1 VTSGMRAVVTGGAGF
16 VGSHLVDA
24 LVKEGW
30 QVVVVDDLTSGHL
43 ENLAEHA
50 ASSTFE
56 FIQADICGDWTV
68 DGPVDLV
75 LNFAS
80 SASPP
85 HFLQRPLETLDVGAT
100 GMRKVIELAVD
111 KGARLIQ
118 ASTSEVYGEP
128 QVHPQTE
135 EYWGNVN
142 PIGPRSVYDESKR
155 YAEALIGAH
164 VRLGRLDAG
173 IVRIFNTYGPRLHP
187 SDGRVVSNFIGQSL
201 SGQPLTV
208 YGSGRQTRSFCFV
221 DDLVR
226 GVLLLAERRGQ
237 LGPVNLG
244 NPREITILELA
255 EAVTEYTGTHLAV
268 VHEPLPV
275 DDPTQRQP
283 DITRARQLLGWEPR
297 VSLREGLHRT
307 IAWFRSEQRTS
318 PPVRLVEPR
327 RADAT

>member
-1 VTSGMRAVVTGGAGF
+1 MINGMRAVITGGAGF
-16 VGSHLVDA
+16 IGSHLADA
-24 LVKEGW
+24 LLTEGW
-30 QVVVVDDLTSGHL
+30 QVVVIDDLSSGHL
-43 ENLAEHA
+43 ENLAGHA
-50 ASSTFE
+50 GDPSLE
-56 FIQADICGDWTV
+56 VLRADICADWSV

-85 HFLQRPLETLDVGAT
+85 HFLERPLETLDVGAT

-155 YAEALIGAH
+155 YAEALIGAY

-187 SDGRVVSNFIGQSL
+187 SDGRVVSNFIRQSL

-244 NPREITILELA
+244 NPQEITILELA
-255 EAVTEYTGTHLAV
+255 MAVTELTGTNLAV

-297 VSLREGLHRT
+297 VDLREGLRRT
-307 IAWFRSEQRTS
+307 IAWFRSE
-318 PPVRLVEPR
+318 PVDHPTVLVDPGG
-327 RADAT
+327 ADAT